1 MTERKTEIEIV
12 VKAGAE
18 GGSLTLFRQSTPGGG
33 YEYFT
38 NLNAMGFEDV
48 PGVHEQSGRV
58 KTLDEGFALLD
69 AARGCEW
76 HRLYAV
82 EVHPDHAAAVLGAVK
97 ERLSQARSDDGNERV
112 LEEWQRKCGLGL
124 LE

>member
-18 GGSLTLFRQSTPGGG
+18 GGSLTLFRQSTPSGG

-38 NLNAMGFEDV
+38 KLNAMGFEDV

-58 KTLDEGFALLD
+58 KTLEEGFALLD

-97 ERLSQARSDDGNERV
+97 ARLSREDSDDWNERV
-112 LEEWQRKCGLGL
+112 LEEWHRRCGLDSV
-124 LE
+124 E